1 MLGYAGQILKIDL
14 NTGNIAKEELDPG
27 VARKFIGGI
36 SMSAKLLY
44 ETVKPNTD
52 ALSPENALIASSTP
66 FSGTGLIGAN
76 KTDWTLKSPL
86 SELVSTATSGD
97 FGAPLK
103 WAGYDS
109 MVITGK
115 AAKPVYIT
123 IFDDEIQIHDAGDL
137 WGKDTYESSDELW
150 DRYGDECTVFSIGP
164 AAEKMARISMAYSNK
179 QATAGRKGTGAVLG
193 SKNLKAIVV
202 RGTKGLR
209 VAHTKEL
216 VAKADEI
223 YHKFLQDPNLK
234 RWMDLGTTIAVETYG
249 QEGKAAWKNWHESYP
264 PDRWVSRFGVKEF
277 MKVREIALPC
287 VLCPLSCR
295 LVYNLKDGEF
305 AGLETPQACN
315 MGAILSY
322 GSKFDL
328 LNYNQV
334 VKCHDTANRLSIDT
348 NEFTCLL
355 DFLMDLQ
362 ERGIIDEKV
371 TDGMKLERNIDTV
384 LTWLHKVADR
394 EGFGN
399 VIADGYD
406 GIFAALG
413 EGLVKEAIQR
423 RAGSLD
429 FDPRGLFGTEAFG
442 TAVGVSGPHANFA
455 LGPLVISGRTPEQL
469 RRYCARSGMSEEES
483 EKVFNDPLGFNIARL
498 TRYVERWNVLLDIMG
513 ICNRPPLARLY
524 SLALTT
530 ELYHLVTGIDIKPE
544 ELLATAERCVNL
556 LKLFNIEQGATRKDD
571 CLPERFYAEPF
582 LLLGEETWLQDY
594 YNTKRLTRQ
603 DIEHWL
609 DEYYEE
615 RGWDKNGT
623 PTSETLTAIGLK
635 DYVRT

>member
-1 MLGYAGQILKIDL
+1 MLGYAGQILRIDL
-14 NTGNIAKEELDPG
+14 STGNIIKEKLDPE

-86 SELVSTATSGD
+86 SGLASIATSGD
-97 FGAPLK
+97 FGAYLK

-115 AAKPVYIT
+115 ASKPVYIT
-123 IFDDEIQIHDAGDL
+123 IFDDDIQIHDAGDL
-137 WGKDTYESSDELW
+137 WGKDTYQSADELW
-150 DRYGDECTVFSIGP
+150 DRYGNECTVFSTGP
-164 AAEKMARISMAYSNK
+164 AGEKMAKISMAYTNK

-209 VAHTKEL
+209 VAHPKEL
-216 VAKADEI
+216 VAKIDEI
-223 YHKFLQDPNLK
+223 YQRFLQDPNLK
-234 RWMDLGTTIAVETYG
+234 RWMDLGTTISVETYG

-264 PDRWVSRFGVKEF
+264 PDKWVSRFGVKEF
-277 MKVREIALPC
+277 MKVKEIALPC

-362 ERGIIDEKV
+362 ERGIIDKNV

-384 LTWLHKVADR
+384 LTWLHKVANR

-406 GIFAALG
+406 GVFAALG
-413 EGLVKEAIQR
+413 KDLVKEAVQR
-423 RAGSLD
+423 RGGSLD
-429 FDPRGLFGTEAFG
+429 FDSRGLFGTEAFG
-442 TAVGVSGPHANFA
+442 TAVSVSGPHATFS

-469 RRYCARSGMSEEES
+469 RRYCSRTGLSEAELER
-483 EKVFNDPLGFNIARL
+483 VFSDPSGFNIARL

-530 ELYHLVTGIDIKPE
+530 ELYHLVTGINIKPD
-544 ELLATAERCVNL
+544 ELLAAAERCVNL

-571 CLPERFYAEPF
+571 YLPERFYTEPF
-582 LLLGEETWLQDY
+582 LLLGEETWLKDY
-594 YNTKRLTRQ
+594 YETKRLTRE
-603 DIEHWL
+603 DIEHLL

-615 RGWDKNGT
+615 RGWDNNGT
-623 PTSETLTAIGLK
+623 PTSQTLTAIGLK
-635 DYVRT
+635 DEVRV